1 MTRRFSITS
10 TGTGHTPEA
19 ALRSLLAA
27 VAKSKAKDITTTPK
41 RVDKVR
47 GDADHYRALQAAG
60 VEARRR
66 KVHTA
71 TATACEDCGTPLE
84 IGDGVGEFCPTCDGV
99 VK

>member
-27 VAKSKAKDITTTPK
+27 VAKAKAKDITARPK
-41 RVDKVR
+41 QPDKVR

-66 KVHTA
+66 KVRRNA
-71 TATACEDCGTPLE
+71 AVQCECGADLL
-84 IGDGVGEFCPTCDGV
+84 IGDGVGEHCPVCDGGA
-99 VK
+99 K

>member
-1 MTRRFSITS
+1 MTRRYSITS

-27 VAKSKAKDITTTPK
+27 GAKSKAKDITDKPK
-41 RVDKVR
+41 QTDKVR

-66 KVHTA
+66 RIHKA
-71 TATACEDCGTPLE
+71 TATTCEDCQTPLMV
-84 IGDGVGEFCPTCDGV
+84 DDVVGEYCPKCDGGAR
-99 VK
+99 